1 MNLAI
6 FDLDNTLLNG
16 DSDYNW
22 SLFLIKK
29 GILDQSIYE
38 QQNEEF
44 FKDYQT
50 GSLDIDAYAEFQFK
64 PLRENERF
72 FLNDLR
78 DEYVATIIR
87 PMITE
92 KAKDLVNEHRSQG
105 DQLLIITATNSFITK
120 QIAALFGIEE
130 LIGTDLEEINNQ
142 FTGKIKGVASFQE
155 GKVTRLNQW
164 LDEKHLTLA
173 QFDKTFFYSDSK
185 NDLPLLRIVSHP
197 VAVNPDATLNTEAK
211 KNNWPIMSLR

>member
-120 QIAALFGIEE
+120 PIAALFGIEE

-164 LDEKHLTLA
+164 LDNKHLTLA

-185 NDLPLLRIVSHP
+185 NDLPLLKIVSHP
-197 VAVNPDATLNTEAK
+197 VAVNPDATLNAEAK

>member
-120 QIAALFGIEE
+120 PIAALFGIEE

-164 LDEKHLTLA
+164 LDNKHFTLA

>member
-29 GILDQSIYE
+29 GILDKSIYE

-120 QIAALFGIEE
+120 PIAALFGIEE

-197 VAVNPDATLNTEAK
+197 VAVNPDATLNAEAK

>member
-120 QIAALFGIEE
+120 PIAALFGIEE

-164 LDEKHLTLA
+164 LDDKHLTLA

-185 NDLPLLRIVSHP
+185 NDLPLLKIVSHP
-197 VAVNPDATLNTEAK
+197 VAVNPDATLNAEAK

>member
-105 DQLLIITATNSFITK
+105 YQLLIITATNSFITK
-120 QIAALFGIEE
+120 PIAALFDIEE

>member
-120 QIAALFGIEE
+120 PIAALFGIEE

-164 LDEKHLTLA
+164 LDDKHLTLA

-185 NDLPLLRIVSHP
+185 NDLPLLKIVSHP
-197 VAVNPDATLNTEAK
+197 VAVNPDVTLNAEAK

>member
-29 GILDQSIYE
+29 GILDQAVYE
-38 QQNEEF
+38 KQNEEF

-64 PLRENERF
+64 PLRQNKKSALNE
-72 FLNDLR
+72 LR
-78 DEYVATIIR
+78 AEYVKTIIQ
-87 PMITE
+87 PMITK
-92 KAKDLVNEHRSQG
+92 KALDLVNQHKKQG

-120 QIAALFGIEE
+120 PIATLFGIEE
-130 LIGTDLEEINNQ
+130 LIGTDLEEVDGQ
-142 FTGKIKGVASFQE
+142 FTGKIQGVASFQK
-155 GKVTRLNQW
+155 GKVTRLHAW
-164 LDEKHLTLA
+164 LKNKNLSFKDFK
-173 QFDKTFFYSDSK
+173 KIFFYSDSK
-185 NDLPLLRIVSHP
+185 NDLPLLSVVSNP
-197 VAVNPDATLNTEAK
+197 VAVNPDPTLKFEAQ
-211 KNNWPIMSLR
+211 KNNWPILDLR

>member
-64 PLRENERF
+64 PLRENERL

-120 QIAALFGIEE
+120 PIAALFGIEE

-164 LDEKHLTLA
+164 LDDKHLTLA

-185 NDLPLLRIVSHP
+185 NDLPLLKIVSHP
-197 VAVNPDATLNTEAK
+197 VAVNPDATLNAEAK

>member
-38 QQNEEF
+38 QKNEEF

-64 PLRENERF
+64 PLRENERL

-78 DEYVATIIR
+78 DEYVATVIR
-87 PMITE
+87 PMITK

-120 QIAALFGIEE
+120 PIAALFGIEE
-130 LIGTDLEEINNQ
+130 LIGTDLEEINKQ

-155 GKVTRLNQW
+155 GKVTRLNEW
-164 LDEKHLTLA
+164 LDDKHLTFA

-185 NDLPLLRIVSHP
+185 NDLPLLKIVSHP
-197 VAVNPDATLNTEAK
+197 VAVNPDVTLNAEAK

>member
-1 MNLAI
+1 LNLAI

-38 QQNEEF
+38 QKNEEF

-64 PLRENERF
+64 PLRENERL

-78 DEYVATIIR
+78 DEYVATVIR

-120 QIAALFGIEE
+120 PIAALFGIEE

-155 GKVTRLNQW
+155 GKVTRLNEW
-164 LDEKHLTLA
+164 LDDKHLTFA

-185 NDLPLLRIVSHP
+185 NDLPLLKIVSHP
-197 VAVNPDATLNTEAK
+197 VAVNPDATLNAEAK

>member
-120 QIAALFGIEE
+120 PIAALFGIEE

-164 LDEKHLTLA
+164 LDNKHLTLA

-185 NDLPLLRIVSHP
+185 NDLPLLKIVSHP
-197 VAVNPDATLNTEAK
+197 VAVNPDATLNAEAK
-211 KNNWPIMSLR
+211 KNNWPILSLR

>member
-1 MNLAI
+1 LNLAI

-120 QIAALFGIEE
+120 PIAALFGIEE

-155 GKVTRLNQW
+155 GKVTRLNEW

-211 KNNWPIMSLR
+211 KNNWPILSLR

>member
-38 QQNEEF
+38 QKNEEF

-64 PLRENERF
+64 PLRENERL

-120 QIAALFGIEE
+120 PIAALFGIEE

-164 LDEKHLTLA
+164 LDDKHLTLA

-185 NDLPLLRIVSHP
+185 NDLPLLKIVSHP
-197 VAVNPDATLNTEAK
+197 VAVNPDATLNAEAK

>member
-1 MNLAI
+1 LNLAI

-38 QQNEEF
+38 QKNEEF

-120 QIAALFGIEE
+120 PIAALFGIEE

-155 GKVTRLNQW
+155 GKVTRLNEW
-164 LDEKHLTLA
+164 LDDKHLTFA

-185 NDLPLLRIVSHP
+185 NDLPLLKIVSHP
-197 VAVNPDATLNTEAK
+197 VAVNPDATLNAEAK

>member
-120 QIAALFGIEE
+120 PIAALFGIEE

-185 NDLPLLRIVSHP
+185 NDLPLLKIVSHP
-197 VAVNPDATLNTEAK
+197 VAVNPDATLNAEAK

>member
-38 QQNEEF
+38 QKNEEF

-64 PLRENERF
+64 PLRENERL

-120 QIAALFGIEE
+120 PIAALFGIEE

-155 GKVTRLNQW
+155 GKVTRLNEW
-164 LDEKHLTLA
+164 LDDKHLTFA

-185 NDLPLLRIVSHP
+185 NDLPLLKIVSHP
-197 VAVNPDATLNTEAK
+197 VAVNPDATLNAEAK

>member
-120 QIAALFGIEE
+120 PIAALFDIEE

>member
-120 QIAALFGIEE
+120 PIAALFGIEE

-185 NDLPLLRIVSHP
+185 NDLPLLRIVSHT

-211 KNNWPIMSLR
+211 KNNWPIMSLL

>member
-1 MNLAI
+1 LNLAI

-64 PLRENERF
+64 PLRENERL

-92 KAKDLVNEHRSQG
+92 KAKGLVNEHRSQG

-120 QIAALFGIEE
+120 PIAALFGIEE

>member
-120 QIAALFGIEE
+120 PIAALFGIEE

-185 NDLPLLRIVSHP
+185 NDLPLLKIVSHP

>member
-44 FKDYQT
+44 FKDYKT

-120 QIAALFGIEE
+120 PIAALFGIEE

>member
-120 QIAALFGIEE
+120 PIAALFGIEE

-164 LDEKHLTLA
+164 LDDKHLTLA

-185 NDLPLLRIVSHP
+185 NDLPLLKIVSHP

>member
-120 QIAALFGIEE
+120 PIAALFGIEE

-164 LDEKHLTLA
+164 LDDKHLTLA

-185 NDLPLLRIVSHP
+185 NDLPLLRSVSHP

>member
-1 MNLAI
+1 LNLAI

-50 GSLDIDAYAEFQFK
+50 GSLNIDAYAEFQFK
-64 PLRENERF
+64 PLRENERL

-78 DEYVATIIR
+78 DEYVATVIR
-87 PMITE
+87 PMITK

-120 QIAALFGIEE
+120 PIAALFGIEE

-185 NDLPLLRIVSHP
+185 NDLPLLKIVSHP
-197 VAVNPDATLNTEAK
+197 VAVNPDATLNAEAK

>member
-50 GSLDIDAYAEFQFK
+50 GSLNIDAYAEFQFK

-120 QIAALFGIEE
+120 PIAALFGIEE
-130 LIGTDLEEINNQ
+130 LIGTDLEEINHQ

>member
-29 GILDQSIYE
+29 GILDQSIYK

-120 QIAALFGIEE
+120 PIAALFGIEE

-185 NDLPLLRIVSHP
+185 NDLPLFGIVSHP
-197 VAVNPDATLNTEAK
+197 VAVNPDATLNAEAK

>member
-44 FKDYQT
+44 FKDYKT

-120 QIAALFGIEE
+120 PIAALFGIEE

-164 LDEKHLTLA
+164 LDNKHLTLA

>member
-64 PLRENERF
+64 PLRENERL

-120 QIAALFGIEE
+120 PIAALFGIEE

>member
-64 PLRENERF
+64 PLRENERL

-120 QIAALFGIEE
+120 PIAALFGIEE

-164 LDEKHLTLA
+164 LDDKHLTLA

-185 NDLPLLRIVSHP
+185 NDLPLLKIVSHP
-197 VAVNPDATLNTEAK
+197 VAVNPDVTLNAEAK

>member
-120 QIAALFGIEE
+120 PIAALFGIEE

-211 KNNWPIMSLR
+211 KNNWPIMSLC

>member
-1 MNLAI
+1 
-6 FDLDNTLLNG
+6 
-16 DSDYNW
+16 
-22 SLFLIKK
+22 
-29 GILDQSIYE
+29 LDQSIYE

-64 PLRENERF
+64 PLRENERL

-92 KAKDLVNEHRSQG
+92 KAKGLVNEHRSQG

-120 QIAALFGIEE
+120 PIAALFGIEE
-130 LIGTDLEEINNQ
+130 LIGTDLEEINSQ

-164 LDEKHLTLA
+164 LDNKHFTLA

-185 NDLPLLRIVSHP
+185 NDLPLLKIVSHP
-197 VAVNPDATLNTEAK
+197 VAVNPDATLNAEAK

>member
-1 MNLAI
+1 M
-6 FDLDNTLLNG
+6 
-16 DSDYNW
+16 
-22 SLFLIKK
+22 
-29 GILDQSIYE
+29 
-38 QQNEEF
+38 
-44 FKDYQT
+44 
-50 GSLDIDAYAEFQFK
+50 
-64 PLRENERF
+64 
-72 FLNDLR
+72 
-78 DEYVATIIR
+78 
-87 PMITE
+87 
-92 KAKDLVNEHRSQG
+92 
-105 DQLLIITATNSFITK
+105 LIITATNSFITK
-120 QIAALFGIEE
+120 PIAALFGIEE

>member
-78 DEYVATIIR
+78 DEYVATVIR
-87 PMITE
+87 PMITK

-120 QIAALFGIEE
+120 PIAALFGIEE

-197 VAVNPDATLNTEAK
+197 VAVNPDATLNAEAK

>member
-50 GSLDIDAYAEFQFK
+50 GSLNIDAYAEFQFK

-120 QIAALFGIEE
+120 PIAALFGIEE

>member
-120 QIAALFGIEE
+120 PIAALFGIEE
-130 LIGTDLEEINNQ
+130 LIGTDLEEINHQ

-155 GKVTRLNQW
+155 GKVTRLNKW

>member
-120 QIAALFGIEE
+120 PIAALFGIEE

-211 KNNWPIMSLR
+211 KNNWPILSLR

>member
-120 QIAALFGIEE
+120 PIAALFGIEE

>member
-78 DEYVATIIR
+78 NEYVATIIR

-120 QIAALFGIEE
+120 PIAALFGIEE